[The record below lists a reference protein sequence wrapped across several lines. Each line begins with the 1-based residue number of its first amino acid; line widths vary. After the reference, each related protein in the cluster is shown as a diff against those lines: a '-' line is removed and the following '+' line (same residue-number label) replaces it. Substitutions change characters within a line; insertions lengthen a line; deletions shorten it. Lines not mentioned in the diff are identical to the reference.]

1 MDSPC
6 HRKNKGSAL
15 LNYIKGIELICI
27 CFKLLLR
34 IINRSLLSGMSMK
47 VFQDQDQ
54 DQDQDQISLNG
65 FLPARDTKS

>member
-54 DQDQDQISLNG
+54 DQISLNG